1 MASRAGEMKKLKIR
15 SQLDHVEKGGILDD
29 CGPSS
34 AACAASWVLEKEITA
49 AQGIKAKAKAT
60 GFTEKEGVS
69 DNGSSLWEL
78 IKTCKELG
86 ANARYPRDWDDCVAS
101 AKKGAA
107 LIINV
112 DAAKNY
118 PPQAISAWHKRYVG
132 RHKGATYGH
141 MVAAAYDEELGW
153 QFADPT
159 FSGKGKETFAVIIT
173 EKDLKAIA
181 SSKGDAPFKRVIIV
195 KK

>member
-1 MASRAGEMKKLKIR
+1 MKLQIR
-15 SQLDHVEKGGILDD
+15 SQLDHVEPGGVLDD

-34 AACAASWVLEKEITA
+34 AAAASSWVLKGDINALAGIQAKERA
-49 AQGIKAKAKAT
+49 VGYKDKQ
-60 GFTEKEGVS
+60 GVS

-86 ANARYPRDWDDCVAS
+86 ANARYPRDWEDCVES

-112 DAAKNY
+112 QAAKNY
-118 PPQAISAWHKRYVG
+118 PKQALSAWHKRYIG
-132 RHKGATYGH
+132 RHAGATYGQ
-141 MVAAAYDEELGW
+141 MAAAAWCEDHGW

-159 FSGKGKETFAVIIT
+159 FSGKGKEKFAVSVT
-173 EKDLKAIA
+173 EKELKAIA
-181 SSKGDAPFKRVIIV
+181 SSKGDAPFKRCIIV

>member
-1 MASRAGEMKKLKIR
+1 MAARLKIR

-34 AACAASWVLEKEITA
+34 AACAVSWVLGKEISA
-49 AQGIKAKAKAT
+49 ADGIKAKEKAT
-60 GFTEKEGVS
+60 GFVEKQGVS
-69 DNGSSLWEL
+69 DNGSSLWDL

-86 ANARYPRDWDDCVAS
+86 ASARYPRDWQDCVDS
-101 AKKGAA
+101 LKKGAA

-112 DAAKNY
+112 QAAKNY
-118 PPQAISAWHKRYVG
+118 PPQALSSWHKRFVG
-132 RHKGATYGH
+132 RHAGATYGH
-141 MVAAAYDEELGW
+141 MAAAAWCHEHGL

-159 FSGKGKETFAVIIT
+159 FSGKGKEKFAVNVT
-173 EKDLKAIA
+173 EAELKAIA
-181 SSKGDAPFKRVIIV
+181 SSKGDAPFKRCIIV

>member
-1 MASRAGEMKKLKIR
+1 VVPKLQIR

-34 AACAASWVLEKEITA
+34 AACASSWVTGKEISA
-49 AQGIKAKAKAT
+49 AQGIKAKEKAT
-60 GFTEKEGVS
+60 GFKEKEGVS
-69 DNGSSLWEL
+69 DNGSSLWDL
-78 IKTCKELG
+78 VKTCKELG
-86 ANARYPRDWDDCVAS
+86 ANARYARDWSDCVDS
-101 AKKGAA
+101 LKKGAA

-118 PPQAISAWHKRYVG
+118 PPQTISAWHKRFVG

-141 MVAAAYDEELGW
+141 MVAAAWCEDHGF

-159 FSGKGKETFAVIIT
+159 FSGKGKEKFAVTVT
-173 EKDLKAIA
+173 EQELKAIA
-181 SSKGDAPFKRVIIV
+181 SSKGDAPFKRCIIV

>member
-1 MASRAGEMKKLKIR
+1 MPNLKIR
-15 SQLDHVEKGGILDD
+15 SQLDHVEKGGVLDD

-34 AACAASWVLEKEITA
+34 AACAASWVLGKDITA
-49 AQGIKAKAKAT
+49 AEGIKAKEKAT
-60 GFTEKEGVS
+60 GFKEQQGVS
-69 DNGSSLWEL
+69 DNGSSLWDL
-78 IKTCKELG
+78 VKTCKVLG
-86 ANARYPRDWDDCVAS
+86 VNARYARDWDDCVS
-101 AKKGAA
+101 SLKKGAA

-118 PPQAISAWHKRYVG
+118 PPQAISAWHKRFVG

-141 MVAAAYDEELGW
+141 MVAAAWCDDHGF

-159 FSGKGKETFAVIIT
+159 FSGKGKEKFAVT
-173 EKDLKAIA
+173 VTDKDLKAIA
-181 SSKGDAPFKRVIIV
+181 SSKGDAPFKRCIIV

>member
-1 MASRAGEMKKLKIR
+1 MASGTGKVNKLKIR
-15 SQLDHVEKGGILDD
+15 SQLDHVEAGGILDD

-34 AACAASWVLEKEITA
+34 AACASSGVLGKDITA
-49 AQGIKAKAKAT
+49 AEGRKAKEKAT
-60 GFTEKEGVS
+60 GFKEKQGVS
-69 DNGSSLWEL
+69 DNGSSLWDL
-78 IKTCKELG
+78 IKTCKVLG
-86 ANARYPRDWDDCVAS
+86 ANARYPKDWDDCVAS

-118 PPQAISAWHKRYVG
+118 PPQAISSWHQRYVG

-141 MVAAAYDEELGW
+141 MVAAAYDAELGW

-159 FSGKGKETFAVIIT
+159 FTGKGKEQFAVLVT
-173 EKDLKAIA
+173 EVQLKSIA
-181 SSKGDAPFKRVIIV
+181 SSKGEAPFKRCIIV

>member
-1 MASRAGEMKKLKIR
+1 MKKLKIR

-34 AACAASWVLEKEITA
+34 AACAASWVLEKEISA
-49 AQGIKAKAKAT
+49 AQGIKAKEKAT
-60 GFTEKEGVS
+60 GFKEKDGVS
-69 DNGSSLWEL
+69 DNGSSLWDL

-86 ANARYPRDWDDCVAS
+86 VNARYPRDWDDCVAS

-118 PPQAISAWHKRYVG
+118 PPQAISAWHKRYIG
-132 RHKGATYGH
+132 RHAGATYGH
-141 MVAAAYDEELGW
+141 MVAAAYDEESGW

-159 FSGKGKETFAVIIT
+159 FSGKGKETYGVVIT

>member
-1 MASRAGEMKKLKIR
+1 MREAHQVRLEIR
-15 SQLDHVEKGGILDD
+15 SQLDHVEPGGILDD

-34 AACAASWVLEKEITA
+34 AAAAVSWVTKTDITA
-49 AQGIKAKAKAT
+49 GQGIRAKEKAT
-60 GFTEKEGVS
+60 GYKDRPGVS

-86 ANARYPRDWDDCVAS
+86 ANARYPRDWEDCVES

-112 DAAKNY
+112 QAAKNY
-118 PPQAISAWHKRYVG
+118 PKQALSSWHKKYIG
-132 RHKGATYGH
+132 RHAGATYGH
-141 MVAAAYDEELGW
+141 MAAASYCEDHGW

-159 FSGKGKETFAVIIT
+159 FSGKGKEKFAVIVT
-173 EKDLKAIA
+173 EKELKAIA
-181 SSKGDAPFKRVIIV
+181 SSKGDAPYKRCIIV

>member
-1 MASRAGEMKKLKIR
+1 VNKLKVR

-34 AACAASWVLEKEITA
+34 AACASSWVLGKDITA
-49 AQGIKAKAKAT
+49 AEGIKAKEKAT
-60 GFTEKEGVS
+60 GFKEQHGVS
-69 DNGSSLWEL
+69 DNGSSLWDL
-78 IKTCKELG
+78 VKTCKVLG
-86 ANARYPRDWDDCVAS
+86 ANARYPRDWNDCVES

-118 PPQAISAWHKRYVG
+118 PPQAISSWHQRYVG

-159 FSGKGKETFAVIIT
+159 FTGKGKEQFAVLVT
-173 EKDLKAIA
+173 EVQLKAIA
-181 SSKGDAPFKRVIIV
+181 SSKGEAPFKRCIIV

>member
-1 MASRAGEMKKLKIR
+1 MKKLKIR

-159 FSGKGKETFAVIIT
+159 FRGKGKETFAVIIT

>member
-1 MASRAGEMKKLKIR
+1 MKKLKIR

-34 AACAASWVLEKEITA
+34 AACASSWVLDKEITA
-49 AQGIKAKAKAT
+49 AEGIKAKEKAT
-60 GFTEKEGVS
+60 GFKEQQGVS
-69 DNGSSLWEL
+69 DNGSSLWDL
-78 IKTCKELG
+78 IRTCKALG
-86 ANARYPRDWDDCVAS
+86 ANARYPKDWADCVAS

-159 FSGKGKETFAVIIT
+159 FTGKGKEQFAVVVT
-173 EKDLKAIA
+173 EAELKAIA
-181 SSKGDAPFKRVIIV
+181 SSKGDAPFKRCIIV

>member
-1 MASRAGEMKKLKIR
+1 MKKLKIR
-15 SQLDHVEKGGILDD
+15 SQLDHAEKGGILDD

-34 AACAASWVLEKEITA
+34 AACASSWVLDKEITA

-118 PPQAISAWHKRYVG
+118 PPQAISSWHKRYVG

-181 SSKGDAPFKRVIIV
+181 SSKGDAPFKRCIIV